1 MEWMKV
7 VCSAAGMVQM
17 KVHFS
22 ADEMVGLMGSSQV
35 ARSVAPRAART
46 VVYVVGHLA
55 AVSAAAMAMMMA
67 DKMAAKRV
75 AEKASSEVGMRA
87 PQSVGKLVEKKDD
100 MSGSLKEWMTA
111 VCSVE
116 KKV

>member
-7 VCSAAGMVQM
+7 VCSAAGMVQR

-46 VVYVVGHLA
+46 VVCMVGH
-55 AVSAAAMAMMMA
+55 
-67 DKMAAKRV
+67 
-75 AEKASSEVGMRA
+75 
-87 PQSVGKLVEKKDD
+87 
-100 MSGSLKEWMTA
+100 
-111 VCSVE
+111 
-116 KKV
+116 